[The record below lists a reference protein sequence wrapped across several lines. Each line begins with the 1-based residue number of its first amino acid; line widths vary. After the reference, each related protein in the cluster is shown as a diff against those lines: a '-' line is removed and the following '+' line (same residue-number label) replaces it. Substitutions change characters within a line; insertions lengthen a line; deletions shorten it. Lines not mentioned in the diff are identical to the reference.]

1 MFDAERE
8 RERMRENKQLRSEI
22 NKYHFVAVIKFDG
35 ACVMVNAA
43 EHKCKIWSK

>member
-1 MFDAERE
+1 MIRERKKERE
-8 RERMRENKQLRSEI
+8 SKKIRSEI

-43 EHKCKIWSK
+43 AHNYEI

>member
-1 MFDAERE
+1 MVTTRYYERE
-8 RERMRENKQLRSEI
+8 RERENKSKKIRSEI

-43 EHKCKIWSK
+43 AHKYKI